1 MPAIPNGV
9 HTIDFRYA
17 ICNRNVSVGSTPRP
31 GWPEDCWVKRLAP
44 GRAGSPVPGERLVDA
59 VDGMRGDAGE
69 HVECRFG
76 LAGRLPVEIEWLS
89 DSGSP
94 YTARDTR
101 ALARGIGVVPC
112 TTPFESPHRTA
123 WRKPSSKPSKR
134 LRQGQRCRMR
144 SACCASSTVHPQGAG
159 LPLATRIPGANG
171 GEDDGKRGR
180 RCASTVNAG
189 RHQMGTAG
197 AFASE
202 QVGDV
207 IPESVGD
214 LLGIQHSLM
223 PAAGRRS
230 RALPAGPAGCAA
242 AGRCDCRPRR
252 AAACRSTPK
261 RCGFALAAAA
271 GAHIP

>member
-1 MPAIPNGV
+1 MPLRAGGPLAGGTRVAVGQRLALYRPRYPRAGPRHRCRPVHDPVREPASNGMAEAFV
-9 HTIDFRYA
+9 KAFKATTP
-17 ICNRNVSVGSTPRP
+17 GSTLP
-31 GWPEDCWVKRLAP
+31 
-44 GRAGSPVPGERLVDA
+44 DA
-59 VDGMRGDAGE
+59 VR
-69 HVECRFG
+69 V
-76 LAGRLPVEIEWLS
+76 
-89 DSGSP
+89 
-94 YTARDTR
+94 
-101 ALARGIGVVPC
+101 
-112 TTPFESPHRTA
+112 
-123 WRKPSSKPSKR
+123 
-134 LRQGQRCRMR
+134 LRQLD
-144 SACCASSTVHPQGAG
+144 SPSTQGAG

-207 IPESVGD
+207 ISESVSD